1 VVHTFCANFPNTLLN
16 QDRFIAV
23 ASAHEIAHK
32 LGQDDHVTGASD
44 ANAVYLM
51 FTPLSI
57 NRDTVSKRGDDKRY
71 PCRLQQEDWNKV
83 NYVYPTPR

>member
-1 VVHTFCANFPNTLLN
+1 MSFAATV
-16 QDRFIAV
+16 
-23 ASAHEIAHK
+23 HEIAHK
-32 LGQDDHVTGASD
+32 LGQGDHVTNTKDVPGTQD

-57 NRDTVSKRGDDKRY
+57 NPNTVSKRGDDKRY
-71 PCRLQQEDWNKV
+71 PCCLRQEDWNKV